1 MAEKFEI
8 FTLTEKDF
16 SEILEMEK
24 IIYLEALRQGQALL
38 EDIKKGNG
46 LEYSVIIPGIAYLV
60 AVDKED
66 STVYLEDIAVMPEAQ
81 RQGIGWKMAKN
92 LIKKLQNKAE
102 GEGKSVLLSMHLR
115 EASQKLFEKHKADLE
130 KMGAKIIK
138 EEFLP
143 AYYKNGENAIY
154 RIYKIGF

>member
-8 FTLTEKDF
+8 KSLSEKDF
-16 SEILEMEK
+16 LEILEMEK
-24 IIYLEALRQGQALL
+24 RIYPKALRQGQALL

-46 LEYSVIIPGIAYLV
+46 LEYSIIIPGIAYLI

-81 RQGIGWKMAKN
+81 RQGIGWKMAQK
-92 LIKKLQNKAE
+92 LIKKMQNKAKKQ
-102 GEGKSVLLSMHLR
+102 GKPALLSMHLR
-115 EASQKLFEKHKADLE
+115 EASQKLFKKHEEDLA
-130 KMGAKIIK
+130 KMDAKIIK
-138 EEFLP
+138 EEFLQ

-154 RIYKIGF
+154 RIYKIIF

>member
-8 FTLTEKDF
+8 KSLSEKDF
-16 SEILEMEK
+16 PEILEMEEK
-24 IIYLEALRQGQALL
+24 IYPKALRQGQALL

-46 LEYSVIIPGIAYLV
+46 LEYSIIIPGIAYLI

-81 RQGIGWKMAKN
+81 RQGIGWKMAQKF
-92 LIKKLQNKAE
+92 IKKLKSKAE
-102 GEGKSVLLSMHLR
+102 KEGEPVLLSMHLR
-115 EASQKLFEKHKADLE
+115 EASQKLFEKHKEDLE
-130 KMGAKIIK
+130 KMGAETIK
-138 EEFLP
+138 EEFLS

-154 RIYKIGF
+154 RIYKISF